1 MGGRTLAA
9 TGGTFDIIH
18 LGHRT
23 LLAAA
28 VDNYDHVII
37 GLTSDGF
44 AARRGKKP
52 MNGYD
57 TRLENLRGFI
67 KAEFPGASCE
77 ISPLEDDFGPAV
89 LREGIDALV
98 VSEETRGQGPVL
110 NRMRAERGLGPVSV
124 VVIPMVNAADGT
136 RISTTKIRNQ
146 TIDARGNAV

>member
-1 MGGRTLAA
+1 MAA

-18 LGHRT
+18 RGHRA

-44 AARRGKKP
+44 AAKRGKKP
-52 MNGYD
+52 LNDYAV
-57 TRLENLRGFI
+57 RLENLQEFI
-67 KAEFPGASCE
+67 RSEFPGASCE

-89 LREGIDALV
+89 LREGIDYLV
-98 VSEETRGQGPVL
+98 VSEETKEQGDVL
-110 NRMRAERGLGPVSV
+110 NRMRSKRGLGPVSV
-124 VVIPMVNAADGT
+124 LVVPMVNATDGT

-146 TIDARGNAV
+146 TIDTHGNAI